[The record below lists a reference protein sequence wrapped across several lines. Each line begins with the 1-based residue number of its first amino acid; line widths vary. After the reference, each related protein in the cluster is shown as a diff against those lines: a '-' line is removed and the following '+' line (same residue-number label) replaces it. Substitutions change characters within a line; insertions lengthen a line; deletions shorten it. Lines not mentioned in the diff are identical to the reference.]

1 MIPYLRAR
9 HRLAVDGALLAMFAF
24 GCFVFGI
31 LAVRRTTEGVLL
43 TAALFC
49 VVVYWVK
56 PEGMVGVTLFGAF
69 AALPEGLHVGKVFG
83 PLTIYAYHLAAI
95 LAICYLIQ
103 AARPRSSDFLL
114 PGILVAVVLCSTATG
129 FATGHADLVVTR
141 EATTMLEM
149 ILGFVLALFVVY
161 SGHVNWSIR
170 VMIVILWFSAGM
182 AIVSSLYA
190 IRLAGRAESLEGTTG
205 AGQAVRIIL
214 TTQTPAT
221 AVLSALVAA
230 PIVGRVRPMM
240 YLALGPPALS
250 ISLLSFSRNTLISM
264 GVAAGVA
271 LLGSLSWA
279 ALRRTVKTAAIGIAL
294 IAVTVPGS
302 LFLLQR
308 SKMGAWLADQFTA
321 FSQRV
326 LGGVTSS
333 ALEVDDSA
341 LERLR
346 EINLLKETI
355 ASAPI
360 FGHGIGYA
368 YQPPTGDDEFHRYL
382 YPAYSHNFYLWWLAK
397 AGAVGMA
404 AFVLFAL
411 TPVILALRC
420 APAPAKI
427 SAAVAAGLLAISAVW
442 PLPEMPMDA
451 LAMGMA
457 LGTAMGYAGLRRRDA
472 DGSRPDDNP
481 VPVPTATP
489 GPTPNTTVGVA
500 TSI

>member
-1 MIPYLRAR
+1 MF
-9 HRLAVDGALLAMFAF
+9 VFGCFAF
-24 GCFVFGI
+24 GVFS
-31 LAVRRTTEGVLL
+31 VRRTTEGVLL

-56 PEGMVGVTLFGAF
+56 PEGMVAVTLFGAF
-69 AALPEGLHVGKVFG
+69 AALPEGLHVGKVIG
-83 PLTIYAYHLAAI
+83 PATIYAYHVAAV
-95 LAICYLIQ
+95 LAICYLIPTV
-103 AARPRSSDFLL
+103 RPRAHDFLL
-114 PGILVAVVLCSTATG
+114 PGLLVLTVVWSTVTG
-129 FATGHADLVVTR
+129 FETGHADLVVMR
-141 EATTMLEM
+141 ESTTMIEM
-149 ILGFVLALFVVY
+149 AIGFVLALFVVY
-161 SGHVNWSIR
+161 GGHVKFSIR

-182 AIVSSLYA
+182 AIVSSLFA
-190 IRLAGRAESLEGTTG
+190 IRLAGRAESLEGATG

-214 TTQTPAT
+214 STQTPAT
-221 AVLSALVAA
+221 AILSALVAA
-230 PIVGRVRPMM
+230 PIVGRVRPAM
-240 YLALGPPALS
+240 YFALGPPALS

-271 LLGSLSWA
+271 LVGSLSWA
-279 ALRRTVKTAAIGIAL
+279 AVRRTITTATVGLAM

-308 SKMGAWLADQFTA
+308 SKTGAWLSDQYAA
-321 FSQRV
+321 FNQRV

-333 ALEVDDSA
+333 ALAVDDSA

-355 ASAPI
+355 AQAPV
-360 FGHGIGYA
+360 FGHGLGYV
-368 YQPPTGDDEFHRYL
+368 YQPPTGDDEFHLYL

-404 AFVLFAL
+404 VFAIFAL

-420 APAPAKI
+420 APAAAKI

-451 LAMGMA
+451 LGLGVA
-457 LGTAMGYAGLRRRDA
+457 LGAAMGYAGLRRRSGDAAPTDA
-472 DGSRPDDNP
+472 DPA
-481 VPVPTATP
+481 PTS
-489 GPTPNTTVGVA
+489 GPTDHANAGIA
-500 TSI
+500 TAR

>member
-1 MIPYLRAR
+1 MLPYLRAR
-9 HRLAVDGALLAMFAF
+9 HRLAVDGALLSMFVF
-24 GCFVFGI
+24 GCFVFGV
-31 LAVRRTTEGVLL
+31 LSVRRTTEGVLL

-83 PLTIYAYHLAAI
+83 PLTIYAYHLAAV
-95 LAICYLIQ
+95 LAICYLIRS
-103 AARPRSSDFLL
+103 ARPRSSDFLL
-114 PGILVAVVLCSTATG
+114 PGILVLAVVSATLTG

-141 EATTMLEM
+141 ESTTMFEM
-149 ILGFVLALFVVY
+149 VIGYMLALVVVY
-161 SGHVNWSIR
+161 AGHVKSSIR

-221 AVLSALVAA
+221 AVLSGLVAA
-230 PIVGRVRPMM
+230 PIVGRVKPMM
-240 YLALGPPALS
+240 YLALGPPAVS

-279 ALRRTVKTAAIGIAL
+279 ALRRTVAAAAVGTAIVG
-294 IAVTVPGS
+294 VTVPGL

-308 SKMGAWLADQFTA
+308 SKTGAWLSDQFVA
-321 FSQRV
+321 FNQRV
-326 LGGVTSS
+326 LGGVSSS
-333 ALEVDDSA
+333 ALAVDDSA
-341 LERLR
+341 QERLR

-355 ASAPI
+355 ARAPV
-360 FGHGIGYA
+360 FGHGLGYV

-397 AGAVGMA
+397 AGVVGMA
-404 AFVLFAL
+404 AFALFAL

-420 APAPAKI
+420 ASAPAKI

-451 LAMGMA
+451 LGMGLA
-457 LGTAMGYAGLRRRDA
+457 LGTAMGYAGLRRRSEDA
-472 DGSRPDDNP
+472 DQVDVAPEP
-481 VPVPTATP
+481 VVMA
-489 GPTPNTTVGVA
+489 A
-500 TSI
+500 AK

>member
-1 MIPYLRAR
+1 MF
-9 HRLAVDGALLAMFAF
+9 VFGCFAF
-24 GCFVFGI
+24 GVFS
-31 LAVRRTTEGVLL
+31 VRRTTEGVLL

-56 PEGMVGVTLFGAF
+56 PEGMVAVTLFGAF
-69 AALPEGLHVGKVFG
+69 AALPEGLHVGKVIG
-83 PLTIYAYHLAAI
+83 PVTIYAYHVAAV
-95 LAICYLIQ
+95 LAICYLIPTV
-103 AARPRSSDFLL
+103 RPRAHDFLL
-114 PGILVAVVLCSTATG
+114 PGLLVLTVVWSTVTG
-129 FATGHADLVVTR
+129 FETGHADLVVMR
-141 EATTMLEM
+141 ESTTMIEM
-149 ILGFVLALFVVY
+149 AIGFVLALFVVY
-161 SGHVNWSIR
+161 GGHVKFSIR

-182 AIVSSLYA
+182 AIVSSLFA
-190 IRLAGRAESLEGTTG
+190 IRLAGRAESLEGATG

-214 TTQTPAT
+214 STQTPAT
-221 AVLSALVAA
+221 AILSALVAA
-230 PIVGRVRPMM
+230 PIVGRVRPAM
-240 YLALGPPALS
+240 YFALGPPALS

-271 LLGSLSWA
+271 LVGSLSWA
-279 ALRRTVKTAAIGIAL
+279 AVRRTITTATVGLAM

-308 SKMGAWLADQFTA
+308 SKTGAWLSDQYAA
-321 FSQRV
+321 FNQRV

-333 ALEVDDSA
+333 ALAVDDSA

-355 ASAPI
+355 AQAPV
-360 FGHGIGYA
+360 FGHGLGYV
-368 YQPPTGDDEFHRYL
+368 YQPPTGDDEFHLYL

-404 AFVLFAL
+404 VFAIFAL

-420 APAPAKI
+420 APAAAKI

-451 LAMGMA
+451 LGLGVA
-457 LGTAMGYAGLRRRDA
+457 LGAAMGYAGLRRRSGDAAPTDA
-472 DGSRPDDNP
+472 DPA
-481 VPVPTATP
+481 PTSGPIDHGNAGIAT
-489 GPTPNTTVGVA
+489 A
-500 TSI
+500 R

>member
-1 MIPYLRAR
+1 
-9 HRLAVDGALLAMFAF
+9 MFVL
-24 GCFVFGI
+24 GCFVFGV
-31 LAVRRTTEGVLL
+31 LSVRRTTEGVLL

-83 PLTIYAYHLAAI
+83 PLTIYAYHLAAL
-95 LAICYLIQ
+95 LAIGFLYRS
-103 AARPRSSDFLL
+103 AKPRSSDFLL
-114 PGILVAVVLCSTATG
+114 PGIMVLMVMWSTFTG
-129 FATGHADLVVTR
+129 FATGHPDLVVVR
-141 EATTMLEM
+141 ESTTMIEM
-149 ILGFVLALFVVY
+149 TIGFVLALFVVY
-161 SGHVNWSIR
+161 SGYVKFSIR
-170 VMIVILWFSAGM
+170 VMIAILWFSAGM
-182 AIVSSLYA
+182 AIVSSLFA

-214 TTQTPAT
+214 STQTPAT
-221 AVLSALVAA
+221 ATLSALVAA
-230 PIVGRVRPMM
+230 PIIGRVRPAM

-279 ALRRTVKTAAIGIAL
+279 AVRRTIATATAGLAV
-294 IAVTVPGS
+294 IAVSVPAS
-302 LFLLQR
+302 LFLL
-308 SKMGAWLADQFTA
+308 SGTKTGAWLGDQFVA
-321 FSQRV
+321 FNQRV

-333 ALEVDDSA
+333 ALAVDDSA

-355 ASAPI
+355 ARAPV
-360 FGHGIGYA
+360 FGHGLGYV
-368 YQPPTGDDEFHRYL
+368 YQPPTGDDEFHLYL

-404 AFVLFAL
+404 VFALFAL

-420 APAPAKI
+420 APAAAKI

-451 LAMGMA
+451 LGLGMA
-457 LGTAMGYAGLRRRDA
+457 LGTAMGYAGLRRRSG
-472 DGSRPDDNP
+472 DGDHGDVNP
-481 VPVPTATP
+481 APAPAAAP
-489 GPTPNTTVGVA
+489 GPTPNATVGMA
-500 TSI
+500 ASA

>member
-9 HRLAVDGALLAMFAF
+9 HRLAVDGALLAIFVFGCFAF
-24 GCFVFGI
+24 GV
-31 LAVRRTTEGVLL
+31 LSVRRTTEGVLL

-95 LAICYLIQ
+95 LAICYLIP
-103 AARPRSSDFLL
+103 AAKPRSSDFVL
-114 PGILVAVVLCSTATG
+114 PGILVAAVLWSTATG
-129 FATGHADLVVTR
+129 FATGNPDLTVTR
-141 EATTMLEM
+141 EATTMIEM
-149 ILGFVLALFVVY
+149 AIGFVLAMFVVY
-161 SGHVNWSIR
+161 SGHVRWSIR
-170 VMIVILWFSAGM
+170 VMIVILWFSAAM
-182 AIVSSLYA
+182 AIISSLYA

-214 TTQTPAT
+214 STQTPAT

-230 PIVGRVRPMM
+230 PIVGRVRPRA
-240 YLALGPPALS
+240 YLALGLPALS

-264 GVAAGVA
+264 GVAAAVA

-279 ALRRTVKTAAIGIAL
+279 AVRRAVVAATVGL
-294 IAVTVPGS
+294 AVVAVAVPGS

-308 SKMGAWLADQFTA
+308 SKTGAWLADQYVA
-321 FSQRV
+321 FNQRV

-333 ALEVDDSA
+333 ALAVDDSA

-355 ASAPI
+355 AQAPL
-360 FGHGIGYA
+360 FGHGLGYV

-451 LAMGMA
+451 LGLGMA
-457 LGTAMGYAGLRRRDA
+457 LGAAMGYAGLRRRGA
-472 DGSRPDDNP
+472 EGSRTEDNP
-481 VPVPTATP
+481 APAATP
-489 GPTPNTTVGVA
+489 DPPLDARVGAV
-500 TSI
+500 TFS

>member
-1 MIPYLRAR
+1 MVHGHRIR
-9 HRLAVDGALLAMFAF
+9 HGNPD
-24 GCFVFGI
+24 
-31 LAVRRTTEGVLL
+31 L
-43 TAALFC
+43 T
-49 VVVYWVK
+49 
-56 PEGMVGVTLFGAF
+56 
-69 AALPEGLHVGKVFG
+69 
-83 PLTIYAYHLAAI
+83 
-95 LAICYLIQ
+95 
-103 AARPRSSDFLL
+103 
-114 PGILVAVVLCSTATG
+114 
-129 FATGHADLVVTR
+129 VTR
-141 EATTMLEM
+141 EATTMIEM
-149 ILGFVLALFVVY
+149 AIGFVLAMFVVY
-161 SGHVNWSIR
+161 SGHVRWSIR
-170 VMIVILWFSAGM
+170 VMIVILWFSAAM
-182 AIVSSLYA
+182 AIISSLYA

-214 TTQTPAT
+214 STQTPAT

-230 PIVGRVRPMM
+230 PIVGRVRPRA
-240 YLALGPPALS
+240 YLALGLPALS

-264 GVAAGVA
+264 GVAAAVA

-279 ALRRTVKTAAIGIAL
+279 AVRRAVVAATVGL
-294 IAVTVPGS
+294 AVVAVAVPGS

-308 SKMGAWLADQFTA
+308 SKTGAWLADQYVA
-321 FSQRV
+321 FNQRV

-333 ALEVDDSA
+333 ALAVDDSA

-355 ASAPI
+355 AQAPL
-360 FGHGIGYA
+360 FGHGLGYV

-451 LAMGMA
+451 LGLGMA
-457 LGTAMGYAGLRRRDA
+457 LGAAMGYAGLRRRGA
-472 DGSRPDDNP
+472 EGSRTEDNP
-481 VPVPTATP
+481 APAATP
-489 GPTPNTTVGVA
+489 DPPLDATVGAV
-500 TSI
+500 TFP